1 VGADTGSR
9 GLQAPRLVALT
20 TWNIAIFDNS
30 QIDRTCLGRINPTSM
45 LFDSTQDKRHSTQWC
60 ASSCTS
66 SASKNARYASAPA
79 AGSPCAVGASA
90 TAARVGS
97 VASYAASST
106 ARSGRVG
113 AEGSAGAL
121 KSLTAPTWAS
131 FACFYHQRVNRIGNR
146 VRMDRVTHSGRSFV
160 QLELLQIQV
169 LYEV

>member
-1 VGADTGSR
+1 MR
-9 GLQAPRLVALT
+9 
-20 TWNIAIFDNS
+20 
-30 QIDRTCLGRINPTSM
+30 
-45 LFDSTQDKRHSTQWC
+45 FDSSQVKRHSTQWC

-66 SASKNARYASAPA
+66 SASKNARNASAPA

-97 VASYAASST
+97 VASYAARST

-131 FACFYHQRVNRIGNR
+131 LAYFYHQRVNNSDWKPWL
-146 VRMDRVTHSGRSFV
+146 MDRVTHSGRRFV
-160 QLELLQIQV
+160 QLKLLQIQV
-169 LYEV
+169 LYEVCIEVSQGGQIVRGKKK